1 MQFLFKSFSILTALF
16 FTIIFQTCKSKNTS
30 KNNDDS
36 ITSKAQIY
44 YDSLYNSLNQK
55 QADEKAFKLD
65 SLFMDLYSKGIFN
78 GNVLISEKGHVI
90 YKGSFGY
97 KNLFTKEPL
106 DIETPF
112 QLASISKQFTAVAIM
127 QLMEKGKL
135 KYTDPVYKHV
145 PNFPF
150 DSSITI
156 FSLLTHSSGIPNYIY
171 CLDKVYNKT
180 IPLTNKLVV
189 DLMGIHKP
197 GINYLP
203 NARFNYNNSNYMYLA
218 YIVEKL
224 SGIDFRTYAKK
235 HLFEPAG
242 MNHSFIY
249 DPQKPEQLNEAA
261 KGFESQNRASI
272 IDYLD
277 GVVGDK
283 GIYSTVS
290 DLLLW
295 DNALNTN
302 KLLKSE
308 TLANA
313 LTPKLN
319 FKNLEIKN
327 YGYGWRLKMLPDS
340 SWQTFHTGWWHGF
353 QTYYL
358 HDATTNSTIICLSN
372 HANGYMANMKKV
384 QAILYPEKSKYF
396 IDDFQEADSENKESN

>member
-1 MQFLFKSFSILTALF
+1 LTK
-16 FTIIFQTCKSKNTS
+16 FQTKKLIFFATLISLFIQTCNPKNQTENKKTKSKLRN
-30 KNNDDS
+30 
-36 ITSKAQIY
+36 
-44 YDSLYNSLNQK
+44 DSLYSSFDQK
-55 QADEKAFKLD
+55 LADEKAYKLD
-65 SLFMDLYSKGIFN
+65 SLFMDLFTKGVFN
-78 GNVLISEKGHVI
+78 GNILVSEKGHVI

-97 KNLFTKEPL
+97 KNLLTKEPL

-112 QLASISKQFTAVAIM
+112 QIASVSKQFTAVAIM
-127 QLMEKGKL
+127 QLKEKGLL

-150 DSSITI
+150 DSSINI

-171 CLDKVYNKT
+171 CLDKVYDKT
-180 IPLTNKLVV
+180 KPLTNKMVV

-224 SGIDFRTYAKK
+224 SGMDFRTYAKK
-235 HLFEPAG
+235 NLFEPAG
-242 MNHSFIY
+242 MKNTFIY
-249 DPQKPEQLNEAA
+249 DPYYPEKAKSAA
-261 KGFESQNRASI
+261 KGFETQTRQSI

-283 GIYSTVS
+283 GIYSTVG

-302 KLLKSE
+302 KLLKEE
-308 TLANA
+308 TLAEA
-313 LTPKLN
+313 LKPKLT
-319 FKNLEIKN
+319 FKNLETKN
-327 YGYGWRLKMLPDS
+327 YGFGWRINMLPDS

-353 QTYYL
+353 QSFYL
-358 HDATTNSTIICLSN
+358 HDAPTNSAIICLSN
-372 HANGYMANMKKV
+372 HANGYMPNMKKV
-384 QAILYPEKSKYF
+384 EAILYPEKAIYF
-396 IDDFQEADSENKESN
+396 DNTIDDNENEAIKTK